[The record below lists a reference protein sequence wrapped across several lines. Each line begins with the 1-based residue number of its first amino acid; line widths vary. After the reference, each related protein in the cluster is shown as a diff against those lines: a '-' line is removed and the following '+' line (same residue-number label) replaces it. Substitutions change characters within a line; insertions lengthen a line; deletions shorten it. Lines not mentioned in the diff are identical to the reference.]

1 MDADGRSHPEEAAIV
16 RTATAATRR
25 NTAPGGMGGSIPL
38 IPLPPGRSWTY
49 VISPIGPLGLAATQ
63 KGVCRVAFGAQPR
76 WAAKAYPGDDLT
88 HVFPHAFPGG
98 KAITAYLNGLDADLS
113 AVPIDPGGTPFQRA
127 VWAAARAIPPGET
140 RTYRQIADAVGR
152 PGAARAVGQALG
164 ANPVPL
170 LVPCHRVLAAG
181 GGLGGFSGG
190 LGLKA
195 RLLALEGVTI
205 GAKTPEAAPAA

>member
-1 MDADGRSHPEEAAIV
+1 M
-16 RTATAATRR
+16 RTATRASAQAIPARPAGR
-25 NTAPGGMGGSIPL
+25 NTAPDGMGGSIPL

-49 VISPIGPLGLAATQ
+49 VISPIGPIGLAATPR
-63 KGVCRVAFGAQPR
+63 GVCRVEFGAGPR
-76 WAAKAYPGDDLT
+76 WAAGAYPDEPLT

-98 KAITAYLNGLDADLS
+98 KALIAYLNGLPADLS
-113 AVPIDPGGTPFQRA
+113 AVPVDPGGTPFQRA

-140 RTYRQIADAVGR
+140 RTYQEIAAAVGR

-170 LVPCHRVLAAG
+170 LVPCHRVLATG

-195 RLLALEGVTI
+195 RLLALEGVTA
-205 GAKTPEAAPAA
+205 GAPERAPTA